1 MVAQFHER
9 LLEWWAVSGRH
20 DLPWQ
25 IDRDPYRVW
34 VSEIMLQQTQVGT
47 VIDYFQRF
55 MARFPSLRAL
65 AEADVD
71 EVLALWSGLGYY
83 ARARNLHKAA
93 RQVMHDFHG
102 ELPKTTDKL
111 LTLPGIGRSTANA
124 IIAQAHNQ
132 RAVILDGNVKRVLAR
147 HRAITGWPGQTRIET
162 KLWAVADEYTPSHA
176 AADYTQAIMDLGAMV
191 CTRTQPNCKACPVAE
206 DCQGRLLDKLK
217 ELPTPKPKT
226 PKKSLAMT
234 LIIWTNESGQVWLEK
249 RPSQGI
255 WGGLWCFPEL
265 DVDAATKNASK
276 PIMPPMEHLLTHRVM
291 KLEFVSK
298 PMALVLSHRDQTT
311 GSWFTLHEALA
322 LGLPQPIRIALQA
335 LGDSPTLIK

>member
-34 VSEIMLQQTQVGT
+34 VSEIMLQQTQVST

-55 MARFPSLRAL
+55 MARFPSLHAL

-93 RQVMHDFHG
+93 RKVMHDFQG
-102 ELPKTTDKL
+102 ELPKTADEL

-124 IIAQAHNQ
+124 IIAQAHNE

-147 HRAITGWPGQTRIET
+147 HQAIEGWPGQTRVET

-191 CTRTQPNCKACPVAE
+191 CTRTQPNCKACPVAD
-206 DCQGRLLDKLK
+206 DCHGRLAGKLK

-226 PKKSLAMT
+226 LKKSLAMT
-234 LIIWTNESGQVWLEK
+234 LMIWTNESDQVWLEK
-249 RPSQGI
+249 RPSKGI
-255 WGGLWCFPEL
+255 WGGLWCFPEPGA
-265 DVDAATKNASK
+265 DAATRHSSK
-276 PIMPPMEHLLTHRVM
+276 PVIPPMEHLLSHRVM
-291 KLEFVSK
+291 KLEFIST
-298 PMALVLSHRDQTT
+298 PIIPALSDQAQTT
-311 GSWFTLHEALA
+311 GGWFTFDEALA
-322 LGLPQPIRIALQA
+322 LGLPQPIRKALQA
-335 LGDSPTLIK
+335 LGDSPRLIE